1 MRKYT
6 ERMIFK
12 CTKEDK
18 EQIKKLAANSGMPV
32 SEYIRSMA
40 LGVRKSF
47 RKPNTPSK

>member
-1 MRKYT
+1 MKRYT
-6 ERMIFK
+6 EQMMFK
-12 CTKEDK
+12 CTKEEK

-47 RKPNTPSK
+47 RKPNNPSK